1 MISRNISLFEESR
14 ARIIVLPHAST
25 PEACQNWF
33 DEVFSAATAAS
44 KSQELEQRIR
54 KLFVLVPDPSRTFAK
69 SLSFGLLETFGAL
82 FSKETFGEVFK
93 LKKETGIKNRET
105 AAGSN
110 RWSEH
115 GAIWVDSG
123 DGELVVKWTE
133 KPKVAS
139 GECDWLKGW
148 KEAGIQLE

>member
-1 MISRNISLFEESR
+1 MFEESR

-44 KSQELEQRIR
+44 KSQELEPRIR
-54 KLFVLVPDPSRTFAK
+54 KMFFLVPDPSRTFAK

-82 FSKETFGEVFK
+82 FSTETFGEVFK

-115 GAIWVDSG
+115 GAIWTDSG
-123 DGELVVKWTE
+123 HGSGNRDGGLVVKWIE

-139 GECDWLKGW
+139 GECDWAKGW